1 MGIKYTTDNKKVVV
15 IGSLNAQEKIVQEV
29 FISDGSE
36 IPSGEHFVVK
46 SLHDEPVI
54 SWKEKHLKE
63 VEDGYDSRRKSLER
77 EFDLVSD
84 SLKKGIARLRGIK
97 TYNTLVEK
105 SLDSKSLENVIN
117 FLENKI
123 KYVIKIDYNTP
134 SIIKFKDF
142 NMIYDRE
149 EMKLLSLFGRD
160 DGTMTFKLHQYPDG
174 SGGYS
179 YTEILPFCDY
189 ESAYEKFKELI
200 VTGAVNEEII
210 NLAKKHNLKL
220 DDGKIQKYKES
231 RTKDMEKNIKNYEQC
246 ISKWKEEVA
255 KINELC

>member
-1 MGIKYTTDNKKVVV
+1 
-15 IGSLNAQEKIVQEV
+15 
-29 FISDGSE
+29 
-36 IPSGEHFVVK
+36 
-46 SLHDEPVI
+46 
-54 SWKEKHLKE
+54 
-63 VEDGYDSRRKSLER
+63 
-77 EFDLVSD
+77 
-84 SLKKGIARLRGIK
+84 
-97 TYNTLVEK
+97 
-105 SLDSKSLENVIN
+105 
-117 FLENKI
+117 
-123 KYVIKIDYNTP
+123 
-134 SIIKFKDF
+134 
-142 NMIYDRE
+142 MIYDRE